1 MICYYKTKHFCYNP
15 SMNDLQK
22 RQLEILKAFIRVC
35 DKYHLKYF
43 LVGGSALG
51 AVRHKGFIPW
61 DDDID
66 VGMPREDYDKYITL
80 QHEYEGTPFF
90 IQTWKSDPHYIYNYG
105 KLRDSSTTF
114 IENMYTNHK
123 INHGVWIDIFPIDG
137 FSKTIKPR
145 EKFKKKILYIWLHV
159 YCSYLPALMRHI
171 RKRTFFKDLLL
182 NIVAGLFYWLDIAH
196 FHNRYIDRYAKKI
209 SLSECKMAGNL
220 FGFNM
225 KREAMPI
232 ELFQEYV
239 KLPFEGIE
247 VNVLKD
253 YDQYLRNLYGDYMKL
268 PPLEKQVGHHYNTG
282 LSLDEGYEE
291 YMSKRKI

>member
-1 MICYYKTKHFCYNP
+1 
-15 SMNDLQK
+15 MNDLQK
-22 RQLEILKAFIRVC
+22 KQLDLLKAFIRVC
-35 DKYHLKYF
+35 EKHNLKYF

-66 VGMPREDYDKYITL
+66 VGMPREDYDKYVTL
-80 QHEYEGTPFF
+80 QSEYEGTPYF

-114 IENMYTNHK
+114 IENMYTNHR

-145 EKFKKKILYIWLHV
+145 EKFKKRILFIWLNV
-159 YCSYLPALMRHI
+159 YCSYLPALMKHI
-171 RKRTFFKDLLL
+171 RKRTFFKDLFF
-182 NIVAGLFYWLDIAH
+182 NFVAGLFYFLDIAH
-196 FHNRYIDRYAKKI
+196 FHNKFVEKYAKKI
-209 SLSECKMAGNL
+209 SLNECKLAGNL

-239 KLPFEGIE
+239 KLPFEDIE

-268 PPLEKQVGHHYNTG
+268 PPVEKQVGHHYHKG
-282 LSLDEGYEE
+282 LSLTEGYEE
-291 YMSKRKI
+291 YMKKRRI

>member
-1 MICYYKTKHFCYNP
+1 
-15 SMNDLQK
+15 MNDLQK

-66 VGMPREDYDKYITL
+66 VGMPREDYDKYVTL

-114 IENMYTNHK
+114 IENMYTNHR

-209 SLSECKMAGNL
+209 SLSECRMAGNL

>member
-1 MICYYKTKHFCYNP
+1 
-15 SMNDLQK
+15 MNDLQK

-66 VGMPREDYDKYITL
+66 VGMPREDYDKYVTL

-105 KLRDSSTTF
+105 KLRDGSTTF
-114 IENMYTNHK
+114 IENMYTNHR

-209 SLSECKMAGNL
+209 SLSECRMAGNL

>member
-1 MICYYKTKHFCYNP
+1 
-15 SMNDLQK
+15 MNDLQK
-22 RQLEILKAFIRVC
+22 KQLELLKAFISVC
-35 DKYHLKYF
+35 EKHHLKYF
-43 LVGGSALG
+43 MVGGSALG

-80 QHEYEGTPFF
+80 QSEYEGTPYF

-114 IENMYTNHK
+114 IENMYTNHR

-145 EKFKKKILYIWLHV
+145 EKFKKKIFYIWLNV
-159 YCSYLPALMRHI
+159 YFAYLPALMKHI
-171 RKRTFFKDLLL
+171 RKRTFFKDLFF
-182 NIVAGLFYWLDIAH
+182 NIVAGLFYIFDIAH
-196 FHNRYIDRYAKKI
+196 YRNKYIDRYAKKI
-209 SLSECKMAGNL
+209 SLKECKMAGNL

-239 KLPFEGIE
+239 KLPFEDIE

-253 YDQYLRNLYGDYMKL
+253 YDTYLRNLYGDYMKL
-268 PPLEKQVGHHYNTG
+268 PPVEKQVGHHYNTG
-282 LSLDEGYEE
+282 LSLTEGYEE
-291 YMSKRKI
+291 YMKKRRI

>member
-1 MICYYKTKHFCYNP
+1 
-15 SMNDLQK
+15 MNDLQK
-22 RQLEILKAFIRVC
+22 KQLDLLKAFIRVC
-35 DKYHLKYF
+35 DKYNLRYF

-66 VGMPREDYDKYITL
+66 VGLLREDYDKFITL
-80 QHEYEGTPFF
+80 QKEFEGTPYF
-90 IQTWKSDPHYIYNYG
+90 IQTWKSDPHYIYSYG

-114 IENMYTNHK
+114 IEDMYTNHV

-137 FSKTIKPR
+137 MSKTIQPR
-145 EKFKKKILYIWLHV
+145 EKLAKRVRYIWWQV
-159 YCSYLPALMRHI
+159 YMSYLGALVRKV
-171 RKRTFFKDLLL
+171 RKRTFFKDILL
-182 NIVAGLFYWLDIAH
+182 NIVGGLFYIFDIAH
-196 FHNRYIDRYAKKI
+196 YRNKHTDKYAKKI
-209 SLSECKMAGNL
+209 SLKECKMAGNM

-232 ELFQEYV
+232 DLFQECV
-239 KLPFEGIE
+239 KLPFEDIE

-268 PPLEKQVGHHYNTG
+268 PPADKQVGHHYNKG
-282 LSLDEGYEE
+282 LSLTEGYQE
-291 YMSKRKI
+291 YMKKHRI